1 MAIVEP
7 IRSRDK
13 VYELLHK
20 LEEKSDRDAL
30 LFHLGINT
38 GLRSSDLVR
47 LKFEDIFENGE
58 IKKHLDIKQKKTHKF
73 QRIIINNLVKD
84 RIREYAREWD
94 MRNGDWFFPSYRRPE
109 KHITTQQVWR
119 RMKPVAQSIG
129 IRNFGTHTMRKTFG
143 LSIYNKTKDPV
154 QVMRALGQTDIRTTL
169 SYIGITQATLDSV
182 IQDGGF

>member
-1 MAIVEP
+1 MATVEP
-7 IRSRDK
+7 IRSREK
-13 VYELLHK
+13 VFEMLHK

-58 IKKHLDIKQKKTHKF
+58 IKKHLDIKQKKTGKS
-73 QRIIINNLVKD
+73 QRIKINPLVKD

-94 MRNGDWFFPSYRRPE
+94 MRVGDWFFPSYRRPS

-119 RMKPVAQSIG
+119 RMKPVAEGIG

-143 LSIYNKTKDPV
+143 YAIYRRTKDAV
-154 QVMRALGQTDIRTTL
+154 LTTTALGQTDWRSTL
-169 SYIGITQATLDSV
+169 IYIGINQDAIDYV
-182 IQDGGF
+182 IVDGGF